1 MDIFN
6 KNKNEKD
13 ENKTKKVVK
22 RHMLV
27 AAVILAIKIFLI
39 LLMIFAVVAVI
50 EWLVKIFQPK
60 NTVDKIYEKLKI
72 DNVGELVQ
80 IKGNEND
87 GYYLDFVDDIDD
99 KLKKTIDYLNSTAG
113 VKSGIDKD
121 FLKKMIK
128 TEIATQMPDLGAE
141 VSEDKGFQG
150 ITSILRITPNKDI
163 GSFKNTGAGKETIKN
178 EDDSDKNNM
187 TNKSEI
193 AKQEKEVKTWEKGK
207 ELTLS
212 AKAFVYSQEDSKL
225 HPGEKIDYW
234 TAQKNENTLR
244 NLSLSKGTTLKYTGK
259 YSISVDKMTNEGI
272 IYVGIKREEDDK
284 DISGYIKYN
293 FIDKDSGDNESK
305 EDEEIT
311 DSGYQEVSEE
321 KTTDTID
328 SNVYKL
334 KYVPKK
340 TFDGYVDSGNKE
352 ALYCF
357 TIDDDNNLIT
367 ATWSIA
373 EDGKIQ
379 IQNNSAINLKT
390 ALQNYIVP
398 SAYLLYYYIEA
409 DYPNFSNDLADVAL
423 NSKIIMALEDN
434 ISTSKIKQTV
444 ETKKVSES
452 SEFSYD
458 WTSGNPTETVTE
470 YCSTKTEIIYADTW
484 CVKVENKSLYK
495 KDLLDVTVGKSKN
508 IKMPGTV
515 TEVDGQEISGEKET
529 GSGTDTKDET
539 NVVIENGIPKI
550 KTTTYT
556 YAYKTYQR
564 TRIITDSI
572 SNSYAEADKVKPE
585 AKEKVFTDLYKKHK
599 MYNRLN
605 DKRFLQILENDDRT
619 ANLVDLTKYLMYMA
633 TGVDYGV
640 KEYDFSEYAET
651 SMTNVNLAVDG
662 SDGIPLY
669 SPVLDKDSFVKA
681 MKEYGNSGKAGQGF
695 KTNFLPY
702 AADIY
707 DWSVAA
713 GVNPELVIV
722 TAKME
727 QSFNNPGTNN
737 YWGISVNTQGMKGSS
752 FANLHDGIIGYANVI
767 KSYNVGGSHA
777 SGIMWIYNRRK
788 NSGCDPLG
796 YGLPGTFSGMQ
807 SQYSATDKTT
817 HLDGK
822 TQYGNFLLN
831 MVYNGSKSDYEKL
844 CLHGGAEHADSAVFT
859 PWESGQYTAR
869 QVKDKLNAWNQ
880 IFGKYGSLS
889 SGGDA
894 STTSGKII
902 QSAKKIHTY
911 MEQNNY
917 YYTTTNTSALKAT
930 FEESKQSRA
939 TCCAT
944 YVSWVLRDAGLI
956 NDTSHSA
963 LGLGQLL
970 VNKYHWQKITDINK
984 LKAGDVIYYE
994 NDHHVEI
1001 YAGNGQVY
1009 NAGTDKAIKRANPYT
1024 STWYKTNKTYGLRAP

>member
-27 AAVILAIKIFLI
+27 ATVILAVKIFLM

-60 NTVDKIYEKLKI
+60 NTVDKIYEKLQI

-113 VKSGIDKD
+113 VKSGIDKE

-128 TEIATQMPDLGAE
+128 TEIATQVPDLGAE

-234 TAQKNENTLR
+234 TAQKNKNTLQ
-244 NLSLSKGTTLKYTGK
+244 NLYLSKGTAVKYTGK
-259 YSISVDKMTNEGI
+259 YSISVDKMTNEGL
-272 IYVGIKREEDDK
+272 IYVGIEKDDIK
-284 DISGYIKYN
+284 GYIKYN
-293 FIDKDSGDNESK
+293 FINKDSEEAGSK
-305 EDEEIT
+305 DDDEVT
-311 DSGYQEVSEE
+311 NSGYQEAGEE

-334 KYVPKK
+334 KYVPQK
-340 TFDGYVDSGNKE
+340 TFDEYVSNGNKE

-357 TIDDDNNLIT
+357 TIDDDGNLIT
-367 ATWSIA
+367 ATWSIG
-373 EDGKIQ
+373 EDGKIE

-409 DYPNFSNDLADVAL
+409 DYPDFSNELADIAL

-434 ISTSKIKQTV
+434 VSTSKIKRIV
-444 ETKKVSES
+444 ENKKVSES

-458 WTSGNPTETVTE
+458 WTGEDPTEIITE

-484 CVKVENKSLYK
+484 CVKIENKSLYK
-495 KDLLDVTVGKSKN
+495 SDLLDVTVGKSKN
-508 IKMPGTV
+508 IKIPGTV
-515 TEVDGQEISGEKET
+515 TENDGQEEISGEKET
-529 GSGTDTKDET
+529 GSGTDTKEET
-539 NVVIENGIPKI
+539 NVVIENGKPII

-564 TRIITDSI
+564 TRTITDSI
-572 SNSYAEADKVKPE
+572 DNSYAEADKVKPE

>member
-27 AAVILAIKIFLI
+27 AAVIFAIKIFLM

-60 NTVDKIYEKLKI
+60 NTVDKIYKELKI
-72 DNVGELVQ
+72 DDVSELVQ

-234 TAQKNENTLR
+234 TAQKNKNTLQ
-244 NLSLSKGTTLKYTGK
+244 NLYLSKGTAVKYTGQ
-259 YSISVDKMTNEGI
+259 YSISVDKMTNEGL
-272 IYVGIKREEDDK
+272 IYVGIEKDDIK
-284 DISGYIKYN
+284 GYIKYN
-293 FIDKDSGDNESK
+293 FINKDSGEAGSK
-305 EDEEIT
+305 DDDEVT
-311 DSGYQEVSEE
+311 NSGYQETGEE

-328 SNVYKL
+328 SNIYKL
-334 KYVPKK
+334 KYVPQK
-340 TFDGYVDSGNKE
+340 TFDEYVSNGNKE

-409 DYPNFSNDLADVAL
+409 DYPDFSNELADIAL

-434 ISTSKIKQTV
+434 VSTSKIKRTV

-458 WTSGNPTETVTE
+458 WTGGDPTEIITE

-484 CVKVENKSLYK
+484 CVKIENKSLYK
-495 KDLLDVTVGKSKN
+495 SDLLDVTVGKSKN
-508 IKMPGTV
+508 IKIPGTV
-515 TEVDGQEISGEKET
+515 TEKDGKEEISGEKET

-640 KEYDFSEYAET
+640 KEYDFSEYEET
-651 SMTNVNLAVDG
+651 TFIDSGTPSSGGGLSLTTPNLSKDKFKEALDA
-662 SDGIPLY
+662 Y
-669 SPVLDKDSFVKA
+669 SKKISGDK
-681 MKEYGNSGKAGQGF
+681 
-695 KTNFLPY
+695 KTNFDNNFLKY
-702 AADIY
+702 AGDIY
-707 DWSVAA
+707 DWSKKY

-722 TAKME
+722 TAETE
-727 QSFNNPGTNN
+727 QKFKAGGGSYN
-737 YWGISVNTQGMKGSS
+737 YWGIGVENGSS
-752 FANLHDGIIGYANVI
+752 IGKSFSSLEDGIKGYAEVI
-767 KSYNVGGSHA
+767 KSYQTGWKA
-777 SGIMWIYNRRK
+777 TEIKKRAKEREAA
-788 NSGCDPLG
+788 GCDPTG
-796 YGLPGTFSGMQ
+796 YGQPDTLSGMQ
-807 SQYSATDKTT
+807 SIYSSLGNHVEGSSGTGGYYIMDPARAGITKIYKT
-817 HLDGK
+817 HAEFLAKCKNSGK
-822 TQYGNFLLN
+822 
-831 MVYNGSKSDYEKL
+831 
-844 CLHGGAEHADSAVFT
+844 AEHAYGTTATV
-859 PWESGQYTAR
+859 WEQGQYTAW
-869 QVKDKLNAWNQ
+869 QVEQKLSVWKA
-880 IFGKYGSLS
+880 IFGNYGSLS
-889 SGGDA
+889 SGGSSD
-894 STTSGKII
+894 IVEL
-902 QSAKKIHTY
+902 AKT
-911 MEQNNY
+911 
-917 YYTTTNTSALKAT
+917 
-930 FEESKQSRA
+930 
-939 TCCAT
+939 
-944 YVSWVLRDAGLI
+944 
-956 NDTSHSA
+956 
-963 LGLGQLL
+963 
-970 VNKYHWQKITDINK
+970 K
-984 LKAGDVIYYE
+984 LKSKYVLGSKGPDTFDCSGFVYWVYKQFGINVPGSTDAYESYVGTKKEISWSEAQPGDILIVFKYERGTAYGHAGIYLGDDQYIHAS
-994 NDHHVEI
+994 NSKPYPQGGVKISSGAKNTFKHVFRF
-1001 YAGNGQVY
+1001 
-1009 NAGTDKAIKRANPYT
+1009 K
-1024 STWYKTNKTYGLRAP
+1024 